1 MFVFQLQKM
10 SELALVATFS
20 MISYVI
26 IFYIIFSLLFRQ
38 EQPGPAP
45 ETGPVPP
52 TPNPVQMLPAPVQT
66 PMRFAP
72 QPRRMLFRAP
82 VPAPRRVR
90 RPMPGAQLNPPPPY

>member
-1 MFVFQLQKM
+1 M
-10 SELALVATFS
+10 SELALVAAFS

-52 TPNPVQMLPAPVQT
+52 TPNTVQTLPAPVQT
-66 PMRFAP
+66 PMMFAP

-90 RPMPGAQLNPPPPY
+90 RPIPGAQLNPPPPY